1 MHKCDLQIAAQN
13 AHRGNPH
20 MHNKRVFPVKDAYT
34 EFLKEL
40 NFNNSGQKGNSGI
53 DLISVILL
61 DMFPWLMRDK
71 TIFKRLVHA

>member
-34 EFLKEL
+34 EFLKECNL
-40 NFNNSGQKGNSGI
+40 QRPVLTKLYLF
-53 DLISVILL
+53 
-61 DMFPWLMRDK
+61 
-71 TIFKRLVHA
+71 

>member
-1 MHKCDLQIAAQN
+1 MT
-13 AHRGNPH
+13 G
-20 MHNKRVFPVKDAYT
+20 
-34 EFLKEL
+34 L
-40 NFNNSGQKGNSGI
+40 NFNNLGQKGNSGI

>member
-1 MHKCDLQIAAQN
+1 MESNYIEIYFVL
-13 AHRGNPH
+13 
-20 MHNKRVFPVKDAYT
+20 VFYEIRKVT
-34 EFLKEL
+34 GL